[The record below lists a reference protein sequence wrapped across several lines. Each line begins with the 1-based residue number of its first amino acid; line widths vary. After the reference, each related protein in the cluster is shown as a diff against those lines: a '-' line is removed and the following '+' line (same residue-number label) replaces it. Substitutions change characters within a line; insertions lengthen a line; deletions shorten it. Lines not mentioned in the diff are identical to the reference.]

1 INPIRNKPDITIID
15 FVKTCAHICV
25 EQYRVDLLATALGQ
39 QLQVAWETIKCFD
52 CVEEGHVKKQCPKNE
67 QRNKK
72 PSRPFFCPGCKKSH
86 HWYSQCCSK
95 FDQDGRPLPNQGNSK
110 RGLGT
115 CTPQQKKTQPQL
127 LPT

>member
-1 INPIRNKPDITIID
+1 IDPIRNKPDITITD
-15 FVKTCAHICV
+15 FVKTCAHIGA
-25 EQYRVDLLATALGQ
+25 EQYSADLLAAALAQ
-39 QLQVAWETIKCFD
+39 QLQVAWVTIKCFD
-52 CVEEGHVKKQCPKNE
+52 CEEEGRVRKQCPKNE

-72 PSRPFFCPGCKKSH
+72 RSRPCPRCKKSYH
-86 HWYSQCCSK
+86 GYSQCCSK
-95 FDQDGRPLPNQGNSK
+95 FDQDGRPLPKQGNLK